1 MKLVRIDNH
10 AKTHKLLV
18 FSVPLWLH
26 NYISL
31 YSLVKKKPK
40 SRVLSSI
47 LDAWYESAK
56 SRDPQEKLIQE
67 VVERTQDMRK
77 VYFAEHPK
85 DNLQQF
91 KNCLEAE
98 LKGKGK
104 GLNQLQISIILKAI
118 V

>member
-10 AKTHKLLV
+10 VKTHKLLGV
-18 FSVPLWLH
+18 SVPQWLH

-40 SRVLSSI
+40 SRVLASI

-56 SRDPQEKLIQE
+56 ARDPQEKLIQE
-67 VVERTQDMRK
+67 LVENTRGMRK
-77 VYFAEHPK
+77 IYFEEHPS

-91 KNCLEAE
+91 KTCLEKE
-98 LKGKGK
+98 LLDK
-104 GLNQLQISIILKAI
+104 GLNNFQIGIILKAI